1 MDKENKSGKAEP
13 EGGDRP
19 EENRS
24 AGEQP
29 ARSPAARRPV
39 KKGPSYEDL
48 EEDEQARSIS
58 GAIPGA
64 LLSAQAFLDQP
75 IYTVAFESLFEVMDF
90 LRNEPECRFD
100 YLVDLTALD
109 YLGDEK
115 RFCMVYHLYSHETG
129 RLIRV
134 KSRFA
139 EARPVPT
146 VTPLWETANWLERE
160 VYDMF
165 GIQFHGHPDL
175 RRILLPDDWHGFPL
189 RKDYDIKLQDQAW
202 IKSHLRI
209 RKVPE

>member
-1 MDKENKSGKAEP
+1 MDNKNKPEREKP
-13 EGGDRP
+13 EGL
-19 EENRS
+19 E
-24 AGEQP
+24 
-29 ARSPAARRPV
+29 PAARKTPAGKPV
-39 KKGPSYEDL
+39 PRGPSYL
-48 EEDEQARSIS
+48 EIDDELARLIRE
-58 GAIPGA
+58 AKPGA
-64 LLSAQAFLDQP
+64 LLSAQSFLDQR
-75 IYTVAFESLFEVMDF
+75 IYTVDFESLFEVMELLHKD
-90 LRNEPECRFD
+90 PECRFD

-115 RFCMVYHLYSHETG
+115 RFCMVYHLYSYETG

-139 EARPVPT
+139 EFHTVPT

-175 RRILLPDDWHGFPL
+175 RRILLPEDWHGFPL
-189 RKDYDIKLQDQAW
+189 KKDYDMRLQDQAW